1 MCTSSTSH
9 MSSTASLSM
18 TISRSKLYYMHLLDI
33 LGLVTYFSSSLTE
46 FTLFIYYI
54 FYENI
59 SLFLNHSMTEPRG
72 LWVTLHMVLFIF
84 WVFSLGMILLA
95 LYLMTSHLFY
105 LLQFTI
111 NTYLW
116 LCNTPVSNIPLFK
129 STTLQR
135 DLACIAYFCHCL
147 HFAHLVFTPLLYL
160 SSGPLL
166 LPLKSPWSIMT
177 EVHVFCANC
186 TTCTIVLLPTLS

>member
-1 MCTSSTSH
+1 MC
-9 MSSTASLSM
+9 
-18 TISRSKLYYMHLLDI
+18 LLDTA
-33 LGLVTYFSSSLTE
+33 GLMIHFSLYFAQA
-46 FTLFIYYI
+46 TLPTPYTPLL
-54 FYENI
+54 NI
-59 SLFLNHSMTEPRG
+59 VYFLNHSVTEPRG

-116 LCNTPVSNIPLFK
+116 LCNTPVSNTPLFK
-129 STTLQR
+129 STTLQG
-135 DLACIAYFCHCL
+135 DLACIAHFCHCL
-147 HFAHLVFTPLLYL
+147 YFAHLVFTLLLYL

-186 TTCTIVLLPTLS
+186 ATCTIVLLPTLS